1 MCYVPVCAPDQLMF
15 LMLIVSAVF
24 NVIKGALSSGN
35 KNKSQ
40 DW

>member
-1 MCYVPVCAPDQLMF
+1 MF

-24 NVIKGALSSGN
+24 NVIKGALGSGSSGG